1 MNSGEDVKYG
11 AVLHQQS
18 YPAVCSSGDQEIL
31 VAPPRPPHNILALP
45 TGCATR
51 WPGEVERA

>member
-1 MNSGEDVKYG
+1 MSSKRHESAMSRVVNSGEDVKYG

-31 VAPPRPPHNILALP
+31 VLP
-45 TGCATR
+45 QTSS
-51 WPGEVERA
+51 